1 MAVQLAHTLTPAY
14 EAFCAAAAECPAS
27 LPSIEAPKLTRRD
40 GAFGIELGAGGV
52 MYAGLILDSAWPLIA
67 LFLARYCSGC
77 GKRTKRFSKPH
88 QVKPEDLGIK
98 PPPAPEQLWGAPKAS
113 EAQLAEVAQV
123 AEAEVAG
130 RVQEAL
136 STLSGVNEAAAERD
150 RAAAAS
156 ERAVAEEKRKAAEE
170 TLRRAAE
177 ARAQAAEA
185 MAAANGRRGVDAVRE
200 LLVERSFENAES
212 RGCIRVVRSTFRAWA
227 GGVQRGLRACADA
240 DAGSSIAR
248 AAAAEKM
255 LVGARQ
261 QIFLM
266 EQEQTPQRFEEQVE
280 RYDHLCHSMI
290 RMLQS
295 RRERK
300 FLRTVIREWRKTRR
314 NRIAAEHA
322 AKKVLL
328 HFLRTVYDMWHHCAK
343 EEAVIRTQGRLL
355 KEAEAQMQELELNT
369 AEASKSIG
377 AIAAVA
383 ADTVGD
389 MTEVRDLVSE
399 SPWSK
404 DNWSE
409 TESEDDAGDYVSV
422 DPVKTS
428 VALATQ
434 RVASAGEG
442 TVMALW
448 DELEPLMRQSQID
461 WTLFWR
467 QLAVV
472 AELDPAAA
480 ADAEA
485 VMAPLADA
493 FYGELPAALVVKWA
507 EWLRK
512 YHQTLGADGPRAE
525 AAIRMRSVNPKYV
538 PREWMLVEAYDLAA
552 EGDYSLVIELN
563 TLFKQPYAE
572 QPDMEAK
579 YYRRAPDA
587 ALTSAGTAFMS

>member
-1 MAVQLAHTLTPAY
+1 MELGQPPAASPRTPRTM
-14 EAFCAAAAECPAS
+14 AAAADPRQLLLQVLSKVLLQFESDESFGQAHLDEDARISSLAQVRSFVHGHDEASVEPPVLCRLAQILRDDGQSEPAAVLYMQQIAELS
-27 LPSIEAPKLTRRD
+27 HNHDYGHVTGKHGAVSEHDMLEMISSHVELCGLVKGRATTRHADEALRLATVLAGQKEGHLSHTRSRLN
-40 GAFGIELGAGGV
+40 ELAERLRQLRMAGQAARMGQQVARIDTAIKGQAEDINSQPWSKSNSRIPHAKRSAGGRRKPAQAGG
-52 MYAGLILDSAWPLIA
+52 YAPSTDLVASSGVDDDTVGAALAAAGTTAGVDRRALLKATSDMKEVLGLTQ
-67 LFLARYCSGC
+67 R
-77 GKRTKRFSKPH
+77 
-88 QVKPEDLGIK
+88 
-98 PPPAPEQLWGAPKAS
+98 
-113 EAQLAEVAQV
+113 V
-123 AEAEVAG
+123 AE
-130 RVQEAL
+130 L
-136 STLSGVNEAAAERD
+136 ERLL
-150 RAAAAS
+150 ANS
-156 ERAVAEEKRKAAEE
+156 
-170 TLRRAAE
+170 E

-404 DNWSE
+404 DNWSD
-409 TESEDDAGDYVSV
+409 TESEDD
-422 DPVKTS
+422 
-428 VALATQ
+428 
-434 RVASAGEG
+434 
-442 TVMALW
+442 
-448 DELEPLMRQSQID
+448 
-461 WTLFWR
+461 
-467 QLAVV
+467 
-472 AELDPAAA
+472 
-480 ADAEA
+480 
-485 VMAPLADA
+485 
-493 FYGELPAALVVKWA
+493 
-507 EWLRK
+507 
-512 YHQTLGADGPRAE
+512 
-525 AAIRMRSVNPKYV
+525 
-538 PREWMLVEAYDLAA
+538 
-552 EGDYSLVIELN
+552 
-563 TLFKQPYAE
+563 
-572 QPDMEAK
+572 
-579 YYRRAPDA
+579 
-587 ALTSAGTAFMS
+587 